1 MNYENMTEGEKLKL
15 IIRVGEKRM
24 AKKKR
29 KRLSAR
35 RRQMRVTP
43 FKKRLLSVLFVAL
56 FFSVLLL
63 IPTFVAVKK
72 EVALEVGERCPDISA
87 FLNFYTRQASFTDPS
102 IADKVF
108 DEPGEY
114 EIGVR
119 VLFYEG
125 VSKAVVSDHTAPKVT
140 TRDVTVLVGEKV
152 LSEMFVS
159 SVEDYSKTD
168 ILFSE
173 TGENGPDTSGPG
185 VFEVPMKAVDSSGN
199 VTEFTGRLIVT
210 EQKDLEAPKIE
221 GVADITANLG
231 EGISYKKGIT
241 VTDNE
246 DLERVLTVDNSQVD
260 TSKPGTYEVIYTAT
274 DKAGNTSTATAKVKI
289 VQKEPEVITMDYV
302 NAKADEVLAKI
313 LKDGMTEKEKAYAI
327 FRWTHD
333 NIGYYDNTPKVDE
346 TDGAYRGIVQR
357 KGDCYT
363 YAMTSKCLLTRAGIK
378 NQDIGTIPNNPHLHF
393 WNLVYLDGAWRHFDA
408 TRRADKSEFFLTPDK
423 EVYEYSESHD
433 GTHRYNP
440 DLYPEIA

>member
-1 MNYENMTEGEKLKL
+1 MNYENMTDSEKLKL
-15 IIRVGEKRM
+15 IIRVGKKRR

-35 RRQMRVTP
+35 RKQMRATP
-43 FKKRLLSVLFVAL
+43 FKKRLLSVLFIAL
-56 FFSVLLL
+56 FFCVLLL

-72 EVALEVGERCPDISA
+72 VVKAEAGERCPDISE
-87 FLNFYTRQASFTDPS
+87 FLNFYTRHASFTDPS
-102 IADKVF
+102 TADRIF
-108 DEPGEY
+108 DVPGEY
-114 EIGVR
+114 EVGVK

-125 VSKAVVSDHTAPKVT
+125 VSKVIVSDFTPPKITAKTVS
-140 TRDVTVLVGEKV
+140 VEKGGTVLP
-152 LSEMFVS
+152 EMFVESIEDS
-159 SVEDYSKTD
+159 SETD
-168 ILFSE
+168 IVFADA
-173 TGENGPDTSGPG
+173 GENGPDTSVDGEQ
-185 VFEVPMKAVDSSGN
+185 EVNLK
-199 VTEFTGRLIVT
+199 
-210 EQKDLEAPKIE
+210 APKIE
-221 GVADITANLG
+221 GVADITVNFG

-246 DLERVLTVDNSQVD
+246 DPEPVLTVDNSKVD
-260 TSKPGTYEVIYTAT
+260 TSKPGTYEIVYTAT
-274 DKAGNTSTATAKVKI
+274 DKAGNTATETAHVTI
-289 VQKEPEVITMDYV
+289 VLKEPETITMDYV

-363 YAMTSKCLLTRAGIK
+363 YAMTSKCLLTRAGIR

-393 WNLVYLDGAWRHFDA
+393 WNLVYLDGAWRQFDA
-408 TRRADKSEFFLTPDK
+408 TRRADKSEFFLTPDS
-423 EVYEYSESHD
+423 EVYTYSESHD

-440 DLYPEIA
+440 SLYPEIA

>member
-15 IIRVGEKRM
+15 IIRVGKKRR
-24 AKKKR
+24 AKRKR

-43 FKKRLLSVLFVAL
+43 FKKRLLSVLFIAL
-56 FFSVLLL
+56 FLCVLLL

-72 EVALEVGERCPDISA
+72 VVEVEVGERCPEISA
-87 FLNFYTRQASFTDPS
+87 FLNFYTRHASFTDPS
-102 IADKVF
+102 TEDRIF
-108 DEPGEY
+108 DETGEFDV
-114 EIGVR
+114 GLR
-119 VLFYEG
+119 VLFFDT
-125 VSKAVVSDHTAPKVT
+125 VSKVIVSDRTAPKIIVK
-140 TRDVTVLVGEKV
+140 DVSVESGAKV
-152 LSEMFVS
+152 LPEMFVES
-159 SVEDYSKTD
+159 IEDYSTTD
-168 ILFSE
+168 ISFV
-173 TGENGPDTSGPG
+173 NADGPDTSEPG
-185 VFEVPMKAVDSSGN
+185 EQEVLLKAVDSYGN

-210 EQKDLEAPKIE
+210 SDKEPPRIE
-221 GVADITANLG
+221 GVSDITVNYG

-241 VTDNE
+241 VIDDE
-246 DLERVLTVDNSQVD
+246 DPEPVLTVDNSKVD
-260 TSKPGTYEVIYTAT
+260 TSKPGTYEVTYIAT
-274 DKAGNTSTATAKVKI
+274 DRAGNTTTAKATVTI
-289 VQKEPEVITMDYV
+289 VLKEPETITMDYV
-302 NAKADEVLAKI
+302 NLKADEVLAQI

-378 NQDIGTIPNNPHLHF
+378 NMDIGTIPNNPHLHF
-393 WNLVYLDGAWRHFDA
+393 WNLVYIDGAWRHFDA
-408 TRRADKSEFFLTPDK
+408 TRRADKSEFFLTPDA

-433 GTHRYNP
+433 GTHRYDP
-440 DLYPEIA
+440 SLYPKIA

>member
-1 MNYENMTEGEKLKL
+1 MNYENMTDSEKLKL
-15 IIRVGEKRM
+15 IIRVGKKRR

-35 RRQMRVTP
+35 RKQMRATP
-43 FKKRLLSVLFVAL
+43 FKKRLLSVLFIAL
-56 FFSVLLL
+56 FFCVLLL

-72 EVALEVGERCPDISA
+72 VVKAEAGERCPDISE
-87 FLNFYTRQASFTDPS
+87 FLNFYTRHASFTDPS
-102 IADKVF
+102 TADRIF
-108 DEPGEY
+108 DVPGEY
-114 EIGVR
+114 EVGVK

-125 VSKAVVSDHTAPKVT
+125 VSKVIVSDFTPPKITAKTVS
-140 TRDVTVLVGEKV
+140 VEKGGTVLP
-152 LSEMFVS
+152 EMFVESIEDS
-159 SVEDYSKTD
+159 SETD
-168 ILFSE
+168 ILFADA
-173 TGENGPDTSGPG
+173 GENGPDTSVDGEQ
-185 VFEVPMKAVDSSGN
+185 EVNLKAVDSQGN
-199 VTEFTGRLIVT
+199 VTEFTGKLIVT
-210 EQKDLEAPKIE
+210 ADKEAPKIE
-221 GVADITANLG
+221 GVADITVNFG

-246 DLERVLTVDNSQVD
+246 DPEPVLTVDNSKVD
-260 TSKPGTYEVIYTAT
+260 TSKPGTYEIVYTAT
-274 DKAGNTSTATAKVKI
+274 DKAGNTATETAHVTI
-289 VQKEPEVITMDYV
+289 VLKEPETITMDYV

-363 YAMTSKCLLTRAGIK
+363 YAMTSKCLLTRAGIR

-440 DLYPEIA
+440 SLYPEIA

>member
-15 IIRVGEKRM
+15 IIRVGKKRR
-24 AKKKR
+24 AKRKR

-43 FKKRLLSVLFVAL
+43 FKKRLLSGLFIAL
-56 FFSVLLL
+56 FLCVLLL

-72 EVALEVGERCPDISA
+72 VVLVEAGERCPDISA
-87 FLNFYTRQASFTDPS
+87 FLNFYTRHAYFTDPS
-102 IADKVF
+102 TEDRIF
-108 DEPGEY
+108 DLPGEY
-114 EIGVR
+114 EVGIR
-119 VLFYEG
+119 VLFFDT
-125 VSKAVVSDHTAPKVT
+125 VSKVEVSDRTAPKVIT
-140 TRDVTVLVGEKV
+140 KDVSVERGTKV
-152 LSEMFVS
+152 LPEMFVES
-159 SVEDYSKTD
+159 IEDYSATD
-168 ILFSE
+168 ISFRDF
-173 TGENGPDTSGPG
+173 GADGPDTSEPG
-185 VFEVPMKAVDSSGN
+185 EQEVVLKAVDACGN

-210 EQKDLEAPKIE
+210 SDKVPPRIE
-221 GVADITANLG
+221 GVSDITVNFG

-241 VTDNE
+241 VIDDE
-246 DLERVLTVDNSQVD
+246 DPEPVLSVDNSKVD
-260 TSKPGTYEVIYTAT
+260 TSKPGTYEVTYIAT
-274 DKAGNTSTATAKVKI
+274 DKAGNTATATATVTI
-289 VQKEPEVITMDYV
+289 VLKEPETITMDYV
-302 NAKADEVLAKI
+302 NVKADEVLATI
-313 LKDGMTEKEKAYAI
+313 IKDGMTEKEKAYAI

-393 WNLVYLDGAWRHFDA
+393 WNLVYIDGAWRHFDA
-408 TRRADKSEFFLTPDK
+408 TRRADKSEFFLTPDA

-440 DLYPEIA
+440 SLYPKIA